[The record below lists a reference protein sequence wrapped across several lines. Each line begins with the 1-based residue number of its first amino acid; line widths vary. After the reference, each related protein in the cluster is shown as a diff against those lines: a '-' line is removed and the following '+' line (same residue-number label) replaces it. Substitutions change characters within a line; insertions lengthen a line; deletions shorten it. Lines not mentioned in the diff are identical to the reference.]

1 MFRQDVKELLVSFEI
16 DPDKYSGHSLRRGGA
31 TLAFQL
37 GVHPM
42 YVMLLGDWSSLVVLD
57 YNDAQPDFLLALPH
71 LLAEA
76 ASRPD

>member
-1 MFRQDVKELLVSFEI
+1 MFRQDMKELLVSFEI

-31 TLAFQL
+31 TLVFQL

-42 YVMLLGDWSSLVVLD
+42 YVMILGDWSSLVVLD

-71 LLAEA
+71 LF
-76 ASRPD
+76 SRGCFTP